1 MINYIN
7 IEGIR
12 LYGYHG
18 CLDEEAKVGGH
29 YLVDVRM
36 QTDFMSAAKTD
47 NLTQTIDYCQV
58 YEICKREMAIR
69 SKLIEHVCDRIFNS
83 LVAELNGLI
92 HLEVKVIKLN
102 PPMNGDVPQV
112 SVVMAKK
119 LA

>member
-12 LYGYHG
+12 LFGYHG

-36 QTDFMSAAKTD
+36 QTDFMAAAKSD

-58 YEICKREMAIR
+58 FEICKREMAIR
-69 SKLIEHVCDRIFNS
+69 SKLIEQVCDRIFMAM
-83 LVAELNGLI
+83 VAELKGLI
-92 HLEVKVIKLN
+92 HLEVKITKLN

-119 LA
+119 LV